1 MDYQRIIA
9 NTNRDNSFMRH
20 NGILLTQ
27 MEKDRAVVEAD
38 LTETNR
44 NLYGA
49 VHGGMFLTMADCAS
63 GGAGRN
69 LVCNGWTY
77 IWQNEVRPCG
87 NAGR

>member
-9 NTNRDNSFMRH
+9 NTNHDNSFMRH
-20 NGILLTQ
+20 NDILLTQ

-49 VHGGMFLTMADCAS
+49 VHGGMFLTMADWWRCS
-63 GGAGRN
+63 EQRN
-69 LVCNGWTY
+69 AICYG
-77 IWQNEVRPCG
+77 
-87 NAGR
+87 